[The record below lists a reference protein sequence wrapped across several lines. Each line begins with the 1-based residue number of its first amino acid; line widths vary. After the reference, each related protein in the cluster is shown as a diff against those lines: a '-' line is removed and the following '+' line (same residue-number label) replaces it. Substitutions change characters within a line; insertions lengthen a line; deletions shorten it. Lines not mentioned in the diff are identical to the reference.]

1 MNIPLYKKASEIE
14 EEIMPVV
21 INFIDKNFPTYTLA
35 LVKNYNKENPYTKHW
50 QNAGVDIILLEIGK
64 EVKEDIRKIYID
76 AKCHA
81 KYEAPNIIYFE
92 LQVLDKHTRKEIHP
106 PWTTI
111 SDVLEVEHQWI
122 IFASRKRMILIKKLE
137 FQKFKENH
145 PDLVDVNKI
154 DDHVDMDNPNVVKK
168 NLSLHLA
175 VENQYELFKEMNPA
189 VYELDPFNHWKRIDI
204 ETQKY
209 MKFIR

>member
-1 MNIPLYKKASEIE
+1 MTIPYYEKASKIE

-81 KYEAPNIIYFE
+81 KYDAPNIIYFE
-92 LQVLDKHTRKEIHP
+92 LQVFGQI
-106 PWTTI
+106 
-111 SDVLEVEHQWI
+111 
-122 IFASRKRMILIKKLE
+122 
-137 FQKFKENH
+137 
-145 PDLVDVNKI
+145 
-154 DDHVDMDNPNVVKK
+154 
-168 NLSLHLA
+168 
-175 VENQYELFKEMNPA
+175 Y
-189 VYELDPFNHWKRIDI
+189 
-204 ETQKY
+204 
-209 MKFIR
+209 

>member
-1 MNIPLYKKASEIE
+1 M
-14 EEIMPVV
+14 
-21 INFIDKNFPTYTLA
+21 KN
-35 LVKNYNKENPYTKHW
+35 NK
-50 QNAGVDIILLEIGK
+50 
-64 EVKEDIRKIYID
+64 KIYID

-92 LQVLDKHTRKEIHP
+92 LQVLDRDTREELHP
-106 PWTTI
+106 PWTDI
-111 SDVLEVEHQWI
+111 NEILEVENQWI

-175 VENQYELFKEMNPA
+175 DENQYELFKEMNPA
-189 VYELDPFNHWKRIDI
+189 VYELDPFNHWQMIDI
-204 ETQKY
+204 NTQKY
-209 MKFIR
+209 MKFIC

>member
-1 MNIPLYKKASEIE
+1 M
-14 EEIMPVV
+14 
-21 INFIDKNFPTYTLA
+21 
-35 LVKNYNKENPYTKHW
+35 KENK
-50 QNAGVDIILLEIGK
+50 
-64 EVKEDIRKIYID
+64 KIYID

-81 KYEAPNIIYFE
+81 KYEAPNILYFE
-92 LQVLDKHTRKEIHP
+92 LQVLDKYTRKEIHQ
-106 PWTTI
+106 PWTDI
-111 SDVLEVEHQWI
+111 NEILEVENQWI

-175 VENQYELFKEMNPA
+175 DENQYELFKEMNTA
-189 VYELDPFNHWKRIDI
+189 VYELDPFNNWQMIDI

>member
-1 MNIPLYKKASEIE
+1 
-14 EEIMPVV
+14 MP
-21 INFIDKNFPTYTLA
+21 
-35 LVKNYNKENPYTKHW
+35 
-50 QNAGVDIILLEIGK
+50 GVDLLLFSWKK
-64 EVKEDIRKIYID
+64 EHMKDNKKIYID

-111 SDVLEVEHQWI
+111 SDVLEIENQWI
-122 IFASRKRMILIKKLE
+122 LFASRKRMILIKKLE

-145 PDLVDVNKI
+145 TDLVDVNKI
-154 DDHVDMDNPNVVKK
+154 DDYIDMDNPNVVKK

-175 VENQYELFKEMNPA
+175 DENQYKLFKEMNPT
-189 VYELDPFNHWKRIDI
+189 VYELDTFNHWQMIDI
-204 ETQKY
+204 NTQKY